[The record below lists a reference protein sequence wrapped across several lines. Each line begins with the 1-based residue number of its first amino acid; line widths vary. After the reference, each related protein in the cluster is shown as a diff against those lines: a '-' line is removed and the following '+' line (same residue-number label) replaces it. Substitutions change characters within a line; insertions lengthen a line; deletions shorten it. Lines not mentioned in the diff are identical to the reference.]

1 MSIGKMVNA
10 SKKGELAWWLDAHRR
25 YFARQAAREGFE
37 LDDDILTV
45 FDRFEVVE
53 IEASRG
59 NALGIE
65 VDVRD
70 DDPALCSLSD
80 RFTRSTRSPRP

>member
-1 MSIGKMVNA
+1 M
-10 SKKGELAWWLDAHRR
+10 
-25 YFARQAAREGFE
+25 FE
-37 LDDDILTV
+37 RDDDILTV

-53 IEASRG
+53 IEASGG

-70 DDPALCSLSD
+70 DDPALCGLSD
-80 RFTRSTRSPRP
+80 RLHGQRGRPVHEAAAVREDHQGKFGGWSGTFRTAT